1 MSMKD
6 SDVEF
11 PLTPGHEIAGIVL
24 EVGQSVNG
32 FKEGDKVLVYP
43 WIDEGTCPACRVW
56 EENLCD
62 STRAL
67 GIYQDGGYA
76 EEVIVR
82 SYRYLICVSFMTPIP
97 LLMYDEI

>member
-32 FKEGDKVLVYP
+32 FKEGDKCSYIPGQMKGLALHVECEKKISVILPVRWGYTKMEDTLKRLLYGV
-43 WIDEGTCPACRVW
+43 IDT
-56 EENLCD
+56 
-62 STRAL
+62 
-67 GIYQDGGYA
+67 
-76 EEVIVR
+76 
-82 SYRYLICVSFMTPIP
+82 
-97 LLMYDEI
+97 